1 MFRYIRNT
9 KGQNMLEYAILVI
22 VVTVALVS
30 MSTYIQ
36 RSMNARLRQIQEELN
51 ESRR

>member
-1 MFRYIRNT
+1 MFKQIIKNRA
-9 KGQNMLEYAILVI
+9 QSALEYTLLII
-22 VVTVALVS
+22 VLATALTA

-36 RSMNARLRQIQEELN
+36 RSINARLRQVQLEMN

>member
-1 MFRYIRNT
+1 MFRRLINRRA
-9 KGQNMLEYAILVI
+9 QNMLEYAVMAI
-22 VVTVALVS
+22 VVVTALVS

-36 RSMNARLRQIQEELN
+36 RSINARLRQIQEELN